1 MLVGEMGFAGAF
13 RLRKAIADHLR
24 GFRGMEVDPD
34 CIVVGAGS
42 QVLYN
47 WLVQLL
53 GRNLHYGVEDPGY
66 LRLSRIYEA
75 NNVEFR
81 IFPWM
86 KTVSIWRLLSNRVP
100 MSCI

>member
-1 MLVGEMGFAGAF
+1 MNELKNFSFEGRQIRALTIEGEPYFVGKDVAEVLGYSNS
-13 RLRKAIADHLR
+13 RKAIADHLR

-66 LRLSRIYEA
+66 LRLSR
-75 NNVEFR
+75 
-81 IFPWM
+81 
-86 KTVSIWRLLSNRVP
+86 SLSTG
-100 MSCI
+100 